1 LNPETSLLS
10 KCSTSTKED
19 LMPRLFTG
27 LEIPNDIGFELN
39 LLQGGVWG
47 ARWVEPADYHITLRF
62 IGDID
67 EGLGREIRMTLDNI
81 EAQSFVVSLKGVGA
95 FGGSDPH
102 TIYVG
107 LAESGEIRRLQATIE
122 RHLQM
127 LGLPPDGRKF
137 TPHVTLARL
146 KAPSLAN
153 VQEFLARQSLF
164 TSRPFEVSRF
174 VLYSAR
180 PSRGGGPYGVVDAY
194 ELGGMGGLIGAM
206 EGELPKR

>member
-1 LNPETSLLS
+1 
-10 KCSTSTKED
+10 
-19 LMPRLFTG
+19 MPRLFTG
-27 LEIPNDIGFELN
+27 LEIPNDIAFELN

-47 ARWVEPADYHITLRF
+47 ARWVEPQDYHITLRF

-67 EGLGREIRMTLDNI
+67 EGLAREIRMTLENI
-81 EAQSFVVSLKGVGA
+81 EAQGFVIKLKGVGA

-102 TIYVG
+102 TIYAGV
-107 LAESGEIRRLQATIE
+107 AESGEIRRLQAQIE

-127 LGLPPDGRKF
+127 LGLPADGRKF

-146 KAPSLAN
+146 RAPNLAN

-164 TSRPFEVSRF
+164 SSRPFQIGRF

-180 PSRGGGPYGVVDAY
+180 PSRGGGPYGVVEAY
-194 ELGGMGGLIGAM
+194 ELSGMGGVAGVM
-206 EGELPKR
+206 EAEIPKR